1 MENYWHLGRW
11 FRIPVSMHWTVLLT
25 LPWMWLWMRSIVAA
39 LIGFVAFVVLLLAHE
54 FGHAAM
60 ARARGLSVDGIILNG
75 LHGQTSHSY
84 PRNERDDILIAWS
97 GVGAQFL
104 ILLLA
109 LAAGQVLETISAP
122 WWVGTIAQPVLT
134 VFTLWNIFLIIVA
147 LLPIGPMD
155 GHRAWRI
162 IPYLRK
168 AMAGRQRSGKVVKLD
183 PARRRKLQQE
193 SEQKASEIIS
203 RLGKKK

>member
-39 LIGFVAFVVLLLAHE
+39 LIGFAAFVLLQLAHE

-60 ARARGLSVDGIILNG
+60 ARWRGLSVDGIILNG

-109 LAAGQVLETISAP
+109 IVAGQVLETISAP
-122 WWVGTIAQPVLT
+122 WWVEMIASPVLT

-168 AMAGRQRSGKVVKLD
+168 TMTRRRRSGKVVKLD

-193 SEQKASEIIS
+193 SEQKASEIINQ
-203 RLGKKK
+203 LGKKK